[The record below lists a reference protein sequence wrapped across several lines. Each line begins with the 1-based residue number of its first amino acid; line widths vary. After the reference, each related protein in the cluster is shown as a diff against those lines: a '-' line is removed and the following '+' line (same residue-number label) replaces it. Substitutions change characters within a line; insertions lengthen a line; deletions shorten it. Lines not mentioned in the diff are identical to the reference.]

1 MVNGFLHSIL
11 FMNGLMQKKQR
22 THSSTQLTPHP
33 AQAELTS
40 PAAVGIDVSLG
51 STGKVSFSILGNV
64 CAYDA
69 ATGIFTCADKA
80 TQLPAGLTELH
91 LIADRGILELSAKQD
106 TVIAYW
112 ELPDDRTCETITV
125 NADTPICAEA
135 WTDSVKAACMNYR
148 HFHNRYH

>member
-1 MVNGFLHSIL
+1 MLTLPRELELIKQDGEWIL
-11 FMNGLMQKKQR
+11 AQHPVHEWFDAKKAAN
-22 THSSTQLTPHP
+22 TLFHAADTTSC
-33 AQAELTS
+33 QAELTS
-40 PAAVGIDVSLG
+40 PAAVGIDVSLC

-69 ATGIFTCADKA
+69 ATGIFTCADKT

-112 ELPDDRTCETITV
+112 ELPDDRTCGTITV

-135 WTDSVKAACMNYR
+135 WTVR
-148 HFHNRYH
+148 

>member
-1 MVNGFLHSIL
+1 MTYPF
-11 FMNGLMQKKQR
+11 
-22 THSSTQLTPHP
+22 
-33 AQAELTS
+33 
-40 PAAVGIDVSLG
+40 AA
-51 STGKVSFSILGNV
+51 VSFSILGNV

-112 ELPDDRTCETITV
+112 ELPDDRTSGTITV

-135 WTDSVKAACMNYR
+135 WTVR
-148 HFHNRYH
+148 